1 MVFLMMHMLL
11 QVLLHLLNLLHES
24 VFGVDGRVETG
35 RSRAEIGLLGRMMTH
50 LVRVEVGAWHHR
62 AAEHVRVHRVHSHGH
77 CRVRVRARD
86 EWTRVEAVCCP
97 GSAISVLVTVVVVVA
112 AVSMVM

>member
-35 RSRAEIGLLGRMMTH
+35 RSRAEIGLLGRVVTH
-50 LVRVEVGAWHHR
+50 LVRVEMGAWHHR

-97 GSAISVLVTVVVVVA
+97 GSAVSVLVTVVVVVA